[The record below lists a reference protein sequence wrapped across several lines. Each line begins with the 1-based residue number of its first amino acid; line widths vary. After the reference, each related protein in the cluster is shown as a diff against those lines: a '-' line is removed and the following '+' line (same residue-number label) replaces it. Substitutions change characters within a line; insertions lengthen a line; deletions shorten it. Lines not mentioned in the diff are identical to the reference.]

1 MHLLFLE
8 TEMDDSSGVLCCKK
22 LLCAFWPE
30 KQKKFSAEG
39 CSGCSIGGVCSKS
52 IRMPVDMDA
61 KEADAI
67 AVAESVDVFIFL
79 QAFFAKAC
87 W

>member
-1 MHLLFLE
+1 
-8 TEMDDSSGVLCCKK
+8 MDDSSGALCCKK

-30 KQKKFSAEG
+30 KQKKISAEG
-39 CSGCSIGGVCSKS
+39 CSECSIGGVSSIS
-52 IRMPVDMDA
+52 IRMRVDMDA
-61 KEADAI
+61 KETNAI

-79 QAFFAKAC
+79 QPFFAKAC

>member
-1 MHLLFLE
+1 
-8 TEMDDSSGVLCCKK
+8 MDNSNGSLCCKK

-30 KQKKFSAEG
+30 KQKKNSVEG
-39 CSGCSIGGVCSKS
+39 CSECGIGGVCSIS
-52 IRMPVDMDA
+52 IKMPVDMDA
-61 KEADAI
+61 KEADAT

-79 QAFFAKAC
+79 QTFFSKAC

>member
-1 MHLLFLE
+1 
-8 TEMDDSSGVLCCKK
+8 MDDSSGALCSKK

-30 KQKKFSAEG
+30 KQKKNSAAG
-39 CSGCSIGGVCSKS
+39 CSECSIGGVCSIF